1 MQNLFRMGNSIT
13 YMNIYIKIETNA
25 SDKMIKSS
33 ISNFHKTAA
42 LDTSR
47 YVELSEVI
55 RKMKKNQKDEE
66 KSKIKPY

>member
-1 MQNLFRMGNSIT
+1 MGNSIT
-13 YMNIYIKIETNA
+13 YMNIGKIEANA

-33 ISNFHKTAA
+33 ISNFHKTVS

-55 RKMKKNQKDEE
+55 RKMKKTQKLDHIN
-66 KSKIKPY
+66 KFY